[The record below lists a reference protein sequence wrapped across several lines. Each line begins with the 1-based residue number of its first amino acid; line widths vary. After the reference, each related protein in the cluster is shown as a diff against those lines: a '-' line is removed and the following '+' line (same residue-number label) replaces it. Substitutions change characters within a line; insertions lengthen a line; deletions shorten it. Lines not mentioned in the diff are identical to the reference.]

1 MGAPLARRLLT
12 AGHDVTVWNRTA
24 QRAAPLGAAGA
35 TVAAT
40 PVEAVRDA
48 DVVITMLADAPALEA
63 VAARIAP
70 VMRPGACL
78 VEMSTV
84 GPAAVRALA
93 ARFPAVVDAP
103 VMGSVDRAA
112 DGTLTVLA
120 GGDVDRVARILAVF
134 GTVVRCGG
142 LGAGAARKI
151 LLINAAIGA
160 VAPAADLTELGTR
173 LGVPDPLDL
182 LAEGPLAGAVA
193 RLRAEEADFP
203 LRLAVKDVGLALDV
217 TASPVLEAV
226 RERLEYAEARLL
238 RFSGT
243 PPTSMTVEVSRLFV
257 PGALLEVEVTAMV

>member
-1 MGAPLARRLLT
+1 
-12 AGHDVTVWNRTA
+12 
-24 QRAAPLGAAGA
+24 
-35 TVAAT
+35 
-40 PVEAVRDA
+40 
-48 DVVITMLADAPALEA
+48 
-63 VAARIAP
+63 
-70 VMRPGACL
+70 
-78 VEMSTV
+78 
-84 GPAAVRALA
+84 
-93 ARFPAVVDAP
+93 
-103 VMGSVDRAA
+103 MGSVDRAA

-226 RERLEYAEARLL
+226 RERLEYAQARLL